1 MTQQAITTQEKTDR
15 QTDGQTDRERQT
27 DREMTPHKHNQPFSL
42 VLIYSRLNRRHYL
55 NIYATRSPRGHWIG
69 QRKVTQRL

>member
-55 NIYATRSPRGHWIG
+55 
-69 QRKVTQRL
+69 